1 MKNHLTKKKNILY
14 LNVKENRT
22 KPPLPTLQANPKEQ
36 RWLKKDVFSIS
47 EREGG
52 RETMQR
58 LLIYTQESI
67 IMLVDVDAYL
77 SLLHSQDL

>member
-1 MKNHLTKKKNILY
+1 MKNHLTKKRHSVLT
-14 LNVKENRT
+14 NVKENRT

-47 EREGG
+47 ERGGG

-58 LLIYTQESI
+58 LFIYTQES

-77 SLLHSQDL
+77 RLLHSQDL